1 MSPAL
6 PSVTG
11 REVVKALTSAGFRQ
25 VSVKGSHLKLAH
37 PDGRHTVVPMHG
49 GRDLPRGTLAS
60 ILRQAG
66 LTAAKFR
73 DLL

>member
-11 REVVKALTSAGFRQ
+11 REVVKALLAVGFQQ

-37 PDGRHTVVPMHG
+37 PDGRRTIVPMHG
-49 GRDLPRGTLAS
+49 GRDLPRGTVAS

-66 LTAAKFR
+66 LTAAELAV
-73 DLL
+73 LL

>member
-11 REVVKALTSAGFRQ
+11 REVVKALAAAGFRQ

-37 PDGRHTVVPMHG
+37 PDGRQTVVPVHG
-49 GRDLPRGTLAS
+49 GRDLPRGTVAS

-66 LTAAKFR
+66 LSSAEFVR
-73 DLL
+73 LL

>member
-11 REVVKALTSAGFRQ
+11 REVVKALVAVGFHQ
-25 VSVKGSHLKLAH
+25 ISVKGSHLKMAH
-37 PDGRHTVVPMHG
+37 PDGRRTIVPIHG
-49 GRDLPRGTLAS
+49 SRDLPRGTVAS

-66 LTAAKFR
+66 LTAAEFAA
-73 DLL
+73 LL

>member
-11 REVVKALTSAGFRQ
+11 REVVKALASAGFQQ
-25 VSVKGSHLKLAH
+25 VSSKGSHLKLVH
-37 PDGRHTVVPMHG
+37 PDGRRTVVPMHG
-49 GRDLPRGTLAS
+49 GRDIPRGTVAS

-66 LTAAKFR
+66 LTPAEFAG
-73 DLL
+73 LL

>member
-11 REVVKALTSAGFRQ
+11 REVVKALASAGFQQ

-37 PDGRHTVVPMHG
+37 PDGRRTVVPMHG
-49 GRDLPRGTLAS
+49 GRDIPRGTVAS
-60 ILRQAG
+60 ILRRSG
-66 LTAAKFR
+66 SLPGR
-73 DLL
+73 EVPPV